1 MKKLYG
7 IKNEWEITE
16 NLYRPE
22 ENLYFETIFT
32 LGNGYMAARGMP
44 DEGFAG
50 DSIPGFYV
58 AGVFDHYENGLYEM
72 VSLPDIFNCKII
84 IDGNEFSPDK
94 GRINNYSRTLNMRTG
109 VLTRSFEWEFAGKK
123 TFMEISRLISMENIH
138 LAAAKYRII
147 PVNYSGNIELIT
159 TLDKN
164 TGNIDWGKNGTFELS
179 EARHYHLEIIDEG
192 FDNSVFHL
200 STRTGTSETEITQAI
215 SSVLY
220 CGRNVLTPSVNV
232 GNDSQIGNALSF
244 AAKRGKE
251 FAWEKKIAVF
261 TSRDQA
267 AGKHKDSALELLRSC
282 AGLRFDDLKRKHEAA
297 WAAKW
302 ETADIEISGNTEDQA
317 ALRFNIFHL
326 IQSNAEND
334 PMVSIGGRL
343 LGSEVFNGGVFWD
356 TEMFVL
362 PFFLYTNPKAA
373 KNLLFYR
380 YNTLDKARERAAHHW
395 LRGAMYPWTSVYDGR
410 EQCDFWEYSNV
421 EVHINADIAYNIWYY
436 FALSGDEE
444 FFLNEGLEILIE
456 TARLWESRFFYNRK
470 TKRYELILIQGPDEY
485 TGPVNNDTYTLIM
498 AKLNLEM
505 AAEAIERCRKR
516 QPDKWNSL
524 RQKLDFADDEITKW
538 LETAAGIY
546 DDYYDEEQKL
556 FIQDEVFLR
565 RVPIDPFSIKI
576 PAKMLRFTMP
586 SYDTLLRYQ
595 IIKQANIILLTYL
608 LPDRFSREE
617 KLANWNFYE
626 PKTIHDS
633 SLSYNTHSIMASE
646 LGFKEKAYDYFRKTA
661 YLDLNKARDT
671 DLGLHSACM
680 GGAWQAAVNGFAGM
694 RLRNGKLDFAPSLP
708 DSWEKFRFKINYRG
722 KVFAISINPDTISIL
737 VSGTDSIDEITV
749 YGKAVKLTHD
759 RKRVIK
765 CQ

>member
-1 MKKLYG
+1 MKKLYD
-7 IKNEWEITE
+7 IKNEWEIVE
-16 NLYRPE
+16 NLYQPE

-44 DEGFAG
+44 DEGFTG

-58 AGVFDHYENGLYEM
+58 AGVFDHYENSLYEL
-72 VSLPDIFNCKII
+72 VRLPNIFNCEII

-123 TFMEISRLISMENIH
+123 TFMEISRLVSMDNIH

-147 PVNYSGNIELIT
+147 PVNYSGSIELIT
-159 TLDKN
+159 ALDKN
-164 TGNIDWGKNGTFELS
+164 TGNIDWGPNGTFDIS
-179 EARHYHLEIIDEG
+179 EARHYHLKVINEG
-192 FDNSVFHL
+192 FDNDIFHL
-200 STRTGTSETEITQAI
+200 STKTGTSGMEITQAV
-215 SSVLY
+215 SSMLY
-220 CGRNVLTPSVNV
+220 SGTDTFMPSANI
-232 GNDSQIGNALSF
+232 DDDCRIGSVQSF
-244 AAKRGKE
+244 TAKRGKE
-251 FAWEKKIAVF
+251 FIWEKKIAIF

-267 AGKHKDSALELLRSC
+267 AGKDKALALELLNSSS
-282 AGLRFDDLKRKHEAA
+282 GSRFDDLRRRHETA
-297 WAAKW
+297 WVAKW
-302 ETADIEISGNTEDQA
+302 EVADIEITGNIEDQVA
-317 ALRFNIFHL
+317 IRFNIFHL

-362 PFFLYTNPKAA
+362 PFFLYTNPAAA
-373 KNLLFYR
+373 KNLLLYR
-380 YNTLDKARERAAHHW
+380 YNTLDKARERAVYHW

-410 EQCDFWEYSNV
+410 EQCDFWEYANV
-421 EVHINADIAYNIWYY
+421 EVHLNADIAYNIWYY

-444 FFLNEGLEILIE
+444 FFLTEGLEILIE
-456 TARLWESRFFYNRK
+456 TARFWNSRFFYNRK

-485 TGPVNNDTYTLIM
+485 TGPINNDTYTLIM

-505 AAEAIERCRKR
+505 AVEAIERCQER
-516 QPDKWNSL
+516 QSDKWNSL
-524 RQKLDFADDEITKW
+524 RQKLDFTNDEIKKW

-565 RVPIDPFSIKI
+565 RVPIAPFSIKI
-576 PAKMLRFTMP
+576 PTKMLRFTMP

-595 IIKQANIILLTYL
+595 IVKQPSIILLMYL
-608 LPDRFSREE
+608 LPDRFSHEE

-633 SLSYNTHSIMASE
+633 SLSYNTHSIIASE
-646 LGFKEKAYDYFRKTA
+646 LGFKAKAYDYFRETA

-671 DLGLHSACM
+671 NLGLHSACI
-680 GGAWQAAVNGFAGM
+680 GGAWQAVVNGFAGM
-694 RLRNGKLDFAPSLP
+694 RLKNGKLDFAPSIP
-708 DSWEKFRFKINYRG
+708 NAWKKFRFKINYRG
-722 KVFAISINPDTISIL
+722 KVFVVAIAPDIISIL
-737 VSGTDSIDEITV
+737 VENTDSINEITV
-749 YGKAVKLTHD
+749 YDKAVRLPRD
-759 RKRVIK
+759 QEVVLK
-765 CQ
+765 CR